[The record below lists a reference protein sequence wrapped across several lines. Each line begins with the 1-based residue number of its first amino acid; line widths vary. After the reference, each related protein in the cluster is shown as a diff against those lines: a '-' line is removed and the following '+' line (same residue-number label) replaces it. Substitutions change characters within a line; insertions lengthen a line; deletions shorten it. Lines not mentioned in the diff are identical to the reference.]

1 MFKLLAITVFLLIL
15 ISLGTALF
23 HLVTH
28 KEGETSDKTAK
39 ALTVRISLSLLLFII
54 IFISVAS
61 GLLEPHGIGTRMHQ
75 KNTAQPV
82 SNPEK

>member
-1 MFKLLAITVFLLIL
+1 MIKLLAITVFLLI
-15 ISLGTALF
+15 ITSLGIALF
-23 HLVTH
+23 HLVKH

-61 GLLEPHGIGTRMHQ
+61 GLLEPHGIGTRMHPKATSQ
-75 KNTAQPV
+75 SVN
-82 SNPEK
+82 NPEK